1 MRHSDRQSGSASTW
15 IVNNLLPASTAQ
27 AVAAALGIPVT
38 PSRPDTI
45 RGFFLIT
52 TTPQPDRDV
61 RRGHR

>member
-1 MRHSDRQSGSASTW
+1 
-15 IVNNLLPASTAQ
+15 VNNLLPASTAQ

-52 TTPQPDRDV
+52 TTAGSPIV
-61 RRGHR
+61 TFGRGHR